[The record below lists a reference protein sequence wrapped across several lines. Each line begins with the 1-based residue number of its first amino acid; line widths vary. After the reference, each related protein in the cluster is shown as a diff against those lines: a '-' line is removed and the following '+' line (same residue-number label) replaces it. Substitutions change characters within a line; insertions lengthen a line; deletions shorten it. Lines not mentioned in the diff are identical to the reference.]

1 MKTTSLLTLV
11 LAAALG
17 AILPSQAALLVYEGF
32 NYTTG
37 TAIPGGTGVQLN
49 GQGTAG
55 EPGLTGTWTAQNS
68 NGANIPNSTT
78 VYPQGSTTGITTNTT
93 GTPANTFDG
102 TVANLTTSGGFFGV
116 SNATNVTT
124 WTNGT
129 DHIEVWRPLAASVT
143 ATFATGNTTWFSFVS
158 TRGYSNATRSP
169 SFYIGA
175 GNLIEDRGNNATAPG
190 IGGGG
195 SNSGGAA
202 LIFPTYWNNSLISNS
217 GTSIPSGGTLPWQG
231 NTADPNGFGA
241 PNITVGKIEWNAD
254 PNGGGDVISLFNFKK
269 TDVISE
275 AAFDAGI
282 TATPLLSSK
291 NWPAFSPNLDE
302 TTFTMISIGGGRF
315 FADEIRIGTTFK
327 DVTPD
332 PSFVTTAYDTWATT
346 EPNNLS
352 GGDAAFDFDY
362 DNDGLD
368 NGLEWILGGDPKQN
382 DTPSVLPTVTG
393 DAGSGLTL
401 VFNRNPDSITETTLV
416 VEWGGNL
423 NPFAN
428 TLVIGTDDVG
438 PSGDAPTVDI
448 DAPAAGQVTVTLPAA
463 NAVGGKLFARLKA
476 TMP

>member
-11 LAAALG
+11 LAPALG

-37 TAIPGGTGVQLN
+37 TAIPGGTGVALN

-55 EPGLTGTWTAQNS
+55 ELGLTGTWIAQNTG
-68 NGANIPNSTT
+68 GANIADSTT
-78 VYPQGSTTGITTNTT
+78 VYPQGGTTGITSNT
-93 GTPANTFDG
+93 GAIPNTYDG

-116 SNATNVTT
+116 TNATNVTT
-124 WTNGT
+124 YTNGT
-129 DHIEVWRPLAASVT
+129 DHIEAWRPLAASVT

-158 TRGYSNATRSP
+158 TRGYSNNARSP

-190 IGGGG
+190 IGAGG
-195 SNSGGAA
+195 SPSDGGA
-202 LIFPTYWNNSLISNS
+202 LFPTYWNNGLICNNATSNPTA
-217 GTSIPSGGTLPWQG
+217 GFVTWQG
-231 NTADPNGFGA
+231 STTDPNGFGA

-254 PNGGGDVISLFNFKK
+254 PNGGGDIISLFNFSK

-302 TTFTMISIGGGRF
+302 STFTMISIGGGRF

-362 DNDGLD
+362 DNDGID

-401 VFNRNPDSITETTLV
+401 VFSRSPDSITETTLV

-423 NPFAN
+423 APFAN
-428 TLVIGTDDVG
+428 TLAIGTDDVG

-448 DAPAAGQVTVTLPAA
+448 DAPAAGQVTVTIPAA
-463 NAVGGKLFARLKA
+463 NAVGGKLFARLMA